1 MYVKDESQEQHL
13 PWPKSAVENLGLLV
27 TLIVGAGVKV
37 GTSGWGDDLWLWI
50 NDLEKVWMEPDEVVC
65 VEERVFPSG
74 SELSLQITSDVAF
87 PGILTPLLHLRHKQ
101 IHSHESDCLKN
112 ALKSIA
118 EDDKKSNIVL

>member
-1 MYVKDESQEQHL
+1 MDESQEQHL

-50 NDLEKVWMEPDEVVC
+50 NDLEKVWMEPDVEVVC

-74 SELSLQITSDVAF
+74 SEFSLQVTSDGTL

-101 IHSHESDCLKN
+101 THSHESDCLKK

-118 EDDKKSNIVL
+118 EDDKKSNIIL